1 MMDGAQFD
9 QILWWCFIA
18 ITHMYEHAWRNVP
31 CSTGRV
37 PNAWSQKS
45 LSKEGQKT
53 SSFWANLYHHHLCPL
68 NIIQRF
74 KSSST
79 VKCFTRPCAWVE
91 RSGFELVFNFYLSHQ
106 SASLVF
112 MKSWQEKSKLL
123 LGLVLLGTIIYSP
136 NESKSFVQGLH
147 VFGTFCIPDWFLC
160 QCNHIQIFTNIP
172 DLFKIESDS

>member
-1 MMDGAQFD
+1 MINGAQFD

-68 NIIQRF
+68 NIIQCF
-74 KSSST
+74 KSFST
-79 VKCFTRPCAWVE
+79 VNCFTRPCGWVE
-91 RSGFELVFNFYLSHQ
+91 RSGFELVSQLLFVTHPPLEPNHGRRNQNFYWIMICLEAVHM
-106 SASLVF
+106 L
-112 MKSWQEKSKLL
+112 
-123 LGLVLLGTIIYSP
+123 
-136 NESKSFVQGLH
+136 
-147 VFGTFCIPDWFLC
+147 
-160 QCNHIQIFTNIP
+160 CNHSKM
-172 DLFKIESDS
+172 FKIKSD